1 MLLGV
6 PTVGVAKS
14 VLVGEYEMPGKMK
27 GSSTPLV
34 FYGETV
40 GLALR
45 TRDGVKPVFVSVGN
59 LIDIKSAARITLT
72 CCGRYRLPEPLRA
85 AHRLSNE
92 ARTGRA

>member
-14 VLVGEYEMPGKMK
+14 VLVGEYEMPARRM
-27 GSSTPLV
+27 GSRTPLV
-34 FYGETV
+34 YNGDIV
-40 GLALR
+40 GLAVR
-45 TRDGVKPVFVSVGN
+45 THDGVKPVFVSVGN

-72 CCGRYRLPEPLRA
+72 CCGRYRLPEPIRA

-92 ARTGRA
+92 ARAAG